1 MCRQRLKRHNKMSTS
16 VLNTTSLDFLSS
28 GSTQA
33 KFTASADTI
42 TFEGTSS
49 GTCVL
54 SGISNPV
61 AGTDGANKQYVDDL
75 SAGVQWKEPVIAAS
89 TANLTLASNVENG
102 DSIDGITLA
111 TGDRVLLKD
120 QTTGSENG
128 IWIVSASGAP
138 TRPTDFYTGDDV
150 ASSAVFVQDGTIN
163 ADVGFVCTSD
173 TGSAVVDTNALV
185 FVQFNGAANITA
197 GDGMTKNGNT
207 LAVDTSVIR
216 TTGAQ
221 TLGGAKTFS
230 ATSVHQGGVSI
241 SADNQNFVLGASSDL
256 TLVHNGTDTV
266 LTSTTGDLIYDNV
279 NTVGVTANRLG
290 TDTNTSSFQVQNN
303 SETALFTV
311 DGSGQV
317 DIGGNINASGG
328 IDIDADNV
336 SLTVGGSAE
345 LTVVHDG
352 TDTVLTNTTGDLVI
366 RNTNANGE
374 IAMNL
379 GSSNSSAHFC
389 VHNDTGDDVVTFYA
403 NRTSTFDGNVTTHGD
418 IVRNITVTT
427 DSTVGNRVYTA
438 TEMKGGVIRRDPSGS
453 ARSDITATA
462 AQIVADIHDCVV
474 GSAYEFVVMNTAD
487 ASEVIT
493 IGAGTGVSLVG
504 TFTVLQNE
512 VRRFELVVTNAAASS
527 EAVTIYA
534 LTSNGEGAATPAGG
548 NNTEIQYNN
557 SGSFAGASTITT
569 DGTDLTFNGG
579 DLNIGDTDVINVGDG
594 NDLTISHDGTDTTI
608 ASGTGDLYINNTL
621 SGSSTIARLGS
632 ATTSSDMRI
641 QDNGG
646 KSWFI
651 WDASGRA
658 RNIDNAELSLGSG
671 FDYTMVHDGSNTSIT
686 STTGNLITDNTNTTG
701 DTIFRLGSDTN
712 SSHFRVQNNSETD
725 MLSVN
730 ASGETI
736 TGSDLVVQG
745 RIAKTTTI
753 STVGSAANV
762 VYTAAQMWGGLIARD
777 PSGSDRSDTTD
788 TAANIV
794 SGITG
799 AEVGSSF
806 KFSIDNTANADET
819 ITVSGGS
826 GVTLSGV
833 MTIAQ
838 NETRSFMAVCTNITG
853 SSEAVTLYDLGSNTA
868 MVTAGG
874 SDTQLQ
880 FNNAGAF
887 DGSATI
893 TTDGTDLQMAA
904 GDITLADSDSVIF
917 GAGSDLTVSHDGTD
931 SSIVSV
937 TGDFTIDNQ
946 LVTGSTIMLLGTDT
960 SATDFQVQNDSA
972 SAVFT
977 VDGAGSTTVTGTFDV
992 SGISNLNDT
1001 TQSTASTNGA
1011 LIIDGGVGIA
1021 KDVFCAG
1028 SMNAVDFNATSDAT
1042 KKQDIQTIND
1052 ALSKIDGIDAVQ
1064 YRFNFLENDHL
1075 RYGVLAQDLQSNGL
1089 GDIVSSSPEGLK
1101 VDYNNLTGLLI
1112 GAVKELKAEVEMLK
1126 NANV

>member
-1 MCRQRLKRHNKMSTS
+1 MSTS

-33 KFTASADTI
+33 KLTASADTF

-49 GTCVL
+49 GTCVI

-120 QTTGSENG
+120 QTTASENG

-150 ASSAVFVQDGTIN
+150 ASSAVFVQDGTLN

-173 TGSAVVDTNALV
+173 AGSAVVDTHSLV

-221 TLGGAKTFS
+221 TLGGTKTFS
-230 ATSVHQGGVSI
+230 ATSVHEGGVSI

-266 LTSTTGDLIYDNV
+266 LTSTTGNLIYDNV

-290 TDTNTSSFQVQNN
+290 TDTNTSSFQVQND
-303 SETALFTV
+303 SEAALFTV

-317 DIGGNINASGG
+317 DIGGNLDVSGG
-328 IDIDADNV
+328 IDIDAD
-336 SLTVGGSAE
+336 SAPLTIGAGGDLQ
-345 LTVVHDG
+345 LTHNG
-352 TDTVLTNTTGDLVI
+352 TDSYINSSTGDLFI
-366 RNTNANGE
+366 DNTNATGE
-374 IAMNL
+374 IVLRL
-379 GSSNSSAHFC
+379 GDDAGATYVG
-389 VHNDTGDDVVTFYA
+389 VHNNSDADVVKFYSDQ
-403 NRTSTFDGNVTTHGD
+403 TTTFDGNVTTHGD
-418 IVRNITVTT
+418 VVRNITVTT
-427 DSTVGNRVYTA
+427 DATVGDITYSA
-438 TEMKGGVIRRDPSGS
+438 AQMKGGVIRRDPAGG
-453 ARSDITATA
+453 ARSDTTPTA
-462 AQIVADIHDCVV
+462 AQIVADIHDCAV

-493 IGAGTGVSLVG
+493 IGAGTGVTLVG
-504 TFTVLQNE
+504 TFTVQQNE
-512 VRRFELVVTNAAASS
+512 VRRFELVVTNATVSS

-534 LTSNGEGAATPAGG
+534 LTSNGEGAATPSGG
-548 NNTEIQYNN
+548 NDTEIQFNN
-557 SGSFAGASTITT
+557 AGSFAGISSITT
-569 DGTDLTFNGG
+569 DGTDMTFNGG

-608 ASGTGDLYINNTL
+608 ASSTGDLYIDNTL

-641 QDNGG
+641 QDSGG

-658 RNIDNAELSLGSG
+658 RNIDDAELSLGTG
-671 FDYTMVHDGSNTSIT
+671 YDYTMVHDGSNTNIT
-686 STTGNLITDNTNTTG
+686 SITGNLVTDNTNSSG

-712 SSHFRVQNNSETD
+712 SAHFRVQNNSEVD

-745 RIAKTTTI
+745 RVAKTTTI
-753 STVGSAANV
+753 SAVATAANA

-777 PSGSDRSDTTD
+777 PSGGDRTDSTD

-794 SGITG
+794 SGIVG

-806 KFSIDNTANADET
+806 KFSVDNTANADET
-819 ITVSGGS
+819 ITVTAGT

-833 MTIAQ
+833 MTIQQ

-874 SDTQLQ
+874 STTQLQ

-893 TTDGTDLQMAA
+893 TTDGTDLQMSA

-917 GAGSDLTVSHDGTD
+917 GAGSDLTVSHDGTN

-946 LVTGSTIMLLGTDT
+946 LATGSTIMLLGTDT

-1011 LIIDGGVGIA
+1011 LIIDGGLGIA
-1021 KDVFCAG
+1021 KDVYCAG

-1042 KKQDIQTIND
+1042 KKQDIETIDD

-1064 YRFNFLENDHL
+1064 YRFNFLENDHI

-1089 GDIVSSSPEGLK
+1089 GDIVSSSAEGLK

-1112 GAVKELKAEVEMLK
+1112 GAVKELKAEVDMLK
-1126 NANV
+1126 NASI